1 LLKTIHFETHQSE
14 CLVNFTPLVTKAV
27 KESGVKEG
35 ICVIFTPHTT
45 AGLIINSALDP
56 NTAND
61 IITEVK
67 KLVPTRVDF
76 KHTYD
81 TPADAAGHIKS
92 SLVGCNLSLIV
103 TGGEVLLGSSQS
115 ILFYEFDG
123 PRKRMVH
130 IRTIAETD

>member
-1 LLKTIHFETHQSE
+1 LIKSLNLETISSE
-14 CLVNFTPLVTKAV
+14 CLVNITPSVIEAV

-35 ICVIFTPHTT
+35 ICVIFAPHTT

-56 NTAND
+56 NTSSD
-61 IITEVK
+61 IITEMK
-67 KLVPTRVDF
+67 KLIPTRVDF

-92 SLVGCNLSLIV
+92 SLVGCNLALIV
-103 TGGEVLLGSSQS
+103 TGGELLLGSSQS

-123 PRKRMVH
+123 PRRRTVH
-130 IRTIAETD
+130 IRVMREAE